1 VSHVVFNERGII
13 MRYLLLISHGTF
25 APGLHSVLD
34 MLLGKRDDILSCSM
48 VVGMGADASTENLR
62 VTIEPIRSGD
72 EVVVMADIIG
82 GSPLTNTL
90 NTLDELGLLAKSTA
104 FVGMNL
110 PMAISAVMEKDG
122 TSLAELGRVIL
133 GEGKDGMREVELN
146 LGDED
151 EDV

>member
-1 VSHVVFNERGII
+1 

-48 VVGMGADASTENLR
+48 VDGMGADAFTENLR

-122 TSLAELGRVIL
+122 TSLAELG
-133 GEGKDGMREVELN
+133 G
-146 LGDED
+146 
-151 EDV
+151 